1 MGNLQISKEG
11 MLKRVARFRDLA
23 ASEYAFVDSKIPGH
37 ERFIYNVVGG
47 GVTEDPSLA
56 PAIPDARDFNV
67 TYVKAEP
74 GKGAAL
80 HSHTIVEVFTPLSG
94 RWAIVWGDDGE
105 NELILEAWDTISVPP
120 GVMRGFRN
128 VGSEDA
134 YLMAILGGTDPGR
147 VTWSPDVL
155 EKARRTGLRLDA
167 EGNVIKS

>member
-1 MGNLQISKEG
+1 MKAGIAEN
-11 MLKRVARFRDLA
+11 
-23 ASEYAFVDSKIPGH
+23 
-37 ERFIYNVVGG
+37 
-47 GVTEDPSLA
+47 A
-56 PAIPDARDFNV
+56 P
-67 TYVKAEP
+67 T
-74 GKGAAL
+74 
-80 HSHTIVEVFTPLSG
+80 H
-94 RWAIVWGDDGE
+94 
-105 NELILEAWDTISVPP
+105 TISVPP